1 VEKQHT
7 VEGEQAKEQ
16 IRADLLAY
24 GKVRYLAAIEYF
36 KEHFSVMPTP
46 HTAGA
51 PLLQSLQMFRAARLC
66 NPDHMRQLMNS
77 GIVDTEFERAM
88 LAFDS
93 MKILATE
100 GLEVI
105 RVHQADLLRELPAY
119 VAACDLIDYGNLD
132 ENNGSPFKQKLVLL
146 TEFWKFPNSSYPSW
160 RKLAHYL
167 FLLQPSVACVDRS
180 FSLLKLILQRPGMDG
195 ALVDL
200 IEGTLME
207 MYNNTDEDDF

>member
-1 VEKQHT
+1 MEKT
-7 VEGEQAKEQ
+7 
-16 IRADLLAY
+16 
-24 GKVRYLAAIEYF
+24 
-36 KEHFSVMPTP
+36 S
-46 HTAGA
+46 
-51 PLLQSLQMFRAARLC
+51 
-66 NPDHMRQLMNS
+66 
-77 GIVDTEFERAM
+77 
-88 LAFDS
+88 
-93 MKILATE
+93 
-100 GLEVI
+100 
-105 RVHQADLLRELPAY
+105 AY